1 MEVSTLSRL
10 GHPSI
15 VSLLGICVEGDQR
28 IAVFELL
35 PRGSLSAALCPAA
48 GGPHA
53 TKQAPP
59 RGPGRPGQQRVP
71 WNERVSIAL
80 DIARGLA
87 YLHKVGLLLHC
98 NRSLTDGGLAFID
111 TLHPAMTFSDDQAP
125 DKQMPE
131 HEHAIMRRTDRSPHC
146 GFSFPM

>member
-10 GHPSI
+10 SHPSI

-35 PRGSLSAALCPAA
+35 PRGSLSAALCQAA

-53 TKQAPP
+53 SKQAPAG
-59 RGPGRPGQQRVP
+59 GPGRPGQQRLP
-71 WNERVSIAL
+71 WNERVSVAL

-87 YLHKVGLLLHC
+87 YLHKVGYPICC
-98 NRSLTDGGLAFID
+98 NGSLTEVGAW
-111 TLHPAMTFSDDQAP
+111 S
-125 DKQMPE
+125 
-131 HEHAIMRRTDRSPHC
+131 S
-146 GFSFPM
+146 

>member
-1 MEVSTLSRL
+1 MKQWCVQGDKEFNVEVSTLSRL

-35 PRGSLSAALCPAA
+35 PRGSLSAALCQAA
-48 GGPHA
+48 RGLHA
-53 TKQAPP
+53 HKQAPS
-59 RGPGRPGQQRVP
+59 RGPGGHGQQGLP

-87 YLHKVGLLLHC
+87 YLHKVGYLICC
-98 NRSLTDGGLAFID
+98 NTSLTDGGLAFVAQVASCHD
-111 TLHPAMTFSDDQAP
+111 LW
-125 DKQMPE
+125 
-131 HEHAIMRRTDRSPHC
+131 
-146 GFSFPM
+146 

>member
-53 TKQAPP
+53 HKQAPP
-59 RGPGRPGQQRVP
+59 RGPGRPRQQRLP

-87 YLHKVGLLLHC
+87 YLHKVGLLIHC
-98 NRSLTDGGLAFID
+98 SYSLSDGGLAFIVQVASCHD
-111 TLHPAMTFSDDQAP
+111 LW
-125 DKQMPE
+125 
-131 HEHAIMRRTDRSPHC
+131 
-146 GFSFPM
+146 